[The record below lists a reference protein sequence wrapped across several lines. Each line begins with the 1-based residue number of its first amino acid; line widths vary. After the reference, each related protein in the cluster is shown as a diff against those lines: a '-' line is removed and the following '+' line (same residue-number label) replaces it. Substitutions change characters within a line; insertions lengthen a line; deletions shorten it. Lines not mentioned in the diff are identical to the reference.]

1 MKILITLFVLFFS
14 SSAVADNISDFQIEG
29 ISIGDSALDYLD
41 QKLILYEI
49 NKNKGSYRNLST
61 DYGEVIFPSKFENYD
76 EISIFVK
83 TSDNDYKIYAIY
95 GINFIKDNIK
105 CLKKAK
111 DITKQVT
118 TIFTEFSITETI
130 DQHHNYPEDA
140 RVKIFNNN
148 IYLSNDPNNSMGV
161 AIQCYEFAG
170 KEKNFLSVSIQTNEI
185 INWFNNF

>member
-1 MKILITLFVLFFS
+1 MKILLSILFIFFS
-14 SSAVADNISDFQIEG
+14 TPIIADDISDFQIEG
-29 ISIGDSALDYLD
+29 ISIGESALEYLD

-61 DYGEVIFPSKFENYD
+61 DYGEVVFQSNFENYD
-76 EISIFVK
+76 EVSIFVK
-83 TSDNDYKIYAIY
+83 TSDNNYKIYAIY
-95 GINFIKDNIK
+95 GIIFIKDNIK

-118 TIFTEFSITETI
+118 TVFSEFSITETV
-130 DQHHNYPEDA
+130 DRHHNYPDDA

-170 KEKNFLSVSIQTNEI
+170 REKNFLSVSIQTNEI